1 MLSMV
6 TVDVYTVI
14 IIVITLNIIFFIF
27 HFY

>member
-1 MLSMV
+1 MPSMV
-6 TVDVYTVI
+6 TVDVYTVV